1 MNEGGLPAWSLPS
14 QPPEKKI
21 HAKVNV
27 CQPSQLEGD
36 ILKSGGESVNIAGY
50 LVRERVGAEVE
61 KSELEF
67 APVWDH
73 VHDAADLHQEQACW
87 ILQGRSNR
95 TSCENIIDCSK
106 DSYITWC

>member
-1 MNEGGLPAWSLPS
+1 MKEAS
-14 QPPEKKI
+14 QPGLLPRNLLKKRI

-87 ILQGRSNR
+87 ILQGRSTR
-95 TSCENIIDCSK
+95 TSCQNIIDCSK
-106 DSYITWC
+106 DFYFTCC